1 MRRSEIIGRSV
12 AGLAALVCCGG
23 LWIIGEQIWMGLTT
37 GRIRAKY
44 GWVLKED
51 RPIMF
56 EIGMAL
62 NLAAALC
69 WILLGVLAIWFAC
82 SRKLYRD

>member
-1 MRRSEIIGRSV
+1 MKPRSWLWRTC

-44 GWVLKED
+44 GWLLKED

-62 NLAAALC
+62 NLLAALC
-69 WILLGVLAIWFAC
+69 WILLGALAIWFAL
-82 SRKLYRD
+82 SRRLYRD